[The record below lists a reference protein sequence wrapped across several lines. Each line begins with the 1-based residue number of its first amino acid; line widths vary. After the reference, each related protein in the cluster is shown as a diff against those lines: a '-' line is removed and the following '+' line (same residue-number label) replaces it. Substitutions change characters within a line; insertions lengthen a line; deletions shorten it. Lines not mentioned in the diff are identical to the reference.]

1 VLTPIWTAV
10 VGFVVCFAAGTGF
23 QFLMGLPPEQVRR
36 NLLPGVLTSLA
47 VALYAFF
54 AGRSRHALGGDLE
67 K

>member
-1 VLTPIWTAV
+1 MTPFWTAV

-36 NLLPGVLTSLA
+36 NLPPGVLTSLA

-54 AGRSRHALGGDLE
+54 AGRSRRGLSGDPR